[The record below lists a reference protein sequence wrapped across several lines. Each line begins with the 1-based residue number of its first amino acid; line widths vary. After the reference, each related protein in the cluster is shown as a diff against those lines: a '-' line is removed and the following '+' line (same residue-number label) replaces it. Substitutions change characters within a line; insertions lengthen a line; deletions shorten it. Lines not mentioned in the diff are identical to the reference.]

1 MVYTLSRAI
10 KEEKKN
16 EERVGF
22 SHVAGGREK
31 RDNFSLFFDCQE
43 KQKVRV
49 FPARRGR
56 KIFFLWL
63 LFWAERESLEE
74 EVVFSTFGCKR
85 KETKSSFF

>member
-1 MVYTLSRAI
+1 MVYTLPRAI

-31 RDNFSLFFDCQE
+31 RDNFSLLFDCRE
-43 KQKVRV
+43 KQKVGV

-56 KIFFLWL
+56 KIFF
-63 LFWAERESLEE
+63 FGFCFGPRER
-74 EVVFSTFGCKR
+74 V
-85 KETKSSFF
+85 